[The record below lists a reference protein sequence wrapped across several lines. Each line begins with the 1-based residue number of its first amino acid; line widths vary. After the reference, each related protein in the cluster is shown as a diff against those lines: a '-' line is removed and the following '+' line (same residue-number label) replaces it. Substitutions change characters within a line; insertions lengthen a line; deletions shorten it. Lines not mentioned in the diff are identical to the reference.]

1 MATLRKR
8 GVRTAVVC
16 TEPFLK
22 LAQAQARTFGVP
34 DLPIIMI
41 PHPLGGI
48 SIEQVE
54 GRFCLFVNFFDFD
67 RANRMAHDKH
77 RMVRR
82 PECFFFGF
90 C

>member
-8 GVRTAVVC
+8 GLKTAVVC

-22 LAQAQARTFGVP
+22 LAQAQAKTFGVP

-48 SIEQVE
+48 SVEQVE
-54 GRFCLFVNFFDFD
+54 GRAEVAWPQLEQLL
-67 RANRMAHDKH
+67 REMLR
-77 RMVRR
+77 
-82 PECFFFGF
+82 
-90 C
+90 